1 MRSTAG
7 ALVVADDEP
16 EPCLCCKGPLRV
28 QKTFRHHGAT
38 LEHGRFQ
45 VRETVYICSAGCQQ
59 DGHPVRQRQ
68 RSVAQ
73 LLVPRGPVGYD
84 VMTFVGLQRFVHY
97 RQCESIRAELQ
108 QKYDI
113 PLSSGEVSALG
124 RRFLVYLEALHHA
137 RAPQLRKA
145 LEQDGG
151 WPLHMDATGENGQ
164 GTVLVVYAGW
174 RGWALGAW
182 KIPTERADAILPK
195 LRTIETRFGAPCGV
209 MRDFGKAVIE
219 AARDFV
225 GERTIPVFGCHLH
238 FTQDIGKDL
247 LRDSHDQ
254 LRKLFRR
261 FAVVS
266 RLRTLARDLGRGI
279 GVNLERARRDVASW
293 LGGTDERYL
302 MPKGN
307 AGLATVRALAQWV
320 LDYPDDGTDA
330 GFPFDRP
337 SLDLYCRCLRACRAA
352 ESLLRKPWD
361 DRPVHQALERL
372 HRIVELVSS
381 ELPFQRPAQIL
392 EARACLFDE
401 LRDALRLR
409 PKQSTSLTTAA
420 PEPERQRDEIRD
432 VQKTVEALEAS
443 LQQRRPQ
450 RGPAQDMRKAI
461 DLILDHLH
469 RHGPSLWGHV
479 IALPPDVGGGIR
491 LVERTNVLLE
501 SFFHEIKHGERRR
514 SGRKILTQDFEH
526 LPAAAVLAR
535 NLTKPDYVAIVCGTI
550 DNLPRAFA
558 NLDAA
563 SRTLSLPARTTRS
576 AGSDQPEVISSSL
589 PKADRNLVRTQAMR
603 ERVLAETRSR
613 ATRTHPARAAGASGN
628 RRLTP

>member
-1 MRSTAG
+1 MH
-7 ALVVADDEP
+7 
-16 EPCLCCKGPLRV
+16 V
-28 QKTFRHHGAT
+28 QKTFCHHGVT

-45 VRETVYICSAGCQQ
+45 VRETVHICSAGCNQN
-59 DGHPVRQRQ
+59 GHPVRQRQ
-68 RSVAQ
+68 RSVAE
-73 LLVPRGPVGYD
+73 LLVPRGAVGYD

-97 RQCESIRAELQ
+97 RQRESIRAELE

-113 PLSSGEVSALG
+113 PLSLGEVSALG

-151 WPLHMDATGENGQ
+151 WPLHIDATGENGR

-174 RGWALGAW
+174 RGWTMGAW
-182 KIPTERADAILPK
+182 KIPTERADAMLPK
-195 LRTIETRFGAPCGV
+195 LRIIETRFGAPCAV
-209 MRDFGKAVIE
+209 MRDLGRAVIE
-219 AARDFV
+219 AARDFA
-225 GERTIPVFGCHLH
+225 GERPIPVFGCHLH

-254 LRKLFRR
+254 LRELFRR

-279 GVNLERARRDVASW
+279 GVDIERARRDVRSW
-293 LGGTDERYL
+293 LGGTDDCYL

-337 SLDLYCRCLRACRAA
+337 YLDLYCRCLRACRAA

-361 DRPVHQALERL
+361 DRSVHQALERL

-381 ELPFQRPAQIL
+381 ELPFQRPARIL
-392 EARACLFDE
+392 QTRACLFDE
-401 LRDALRLR
+401 LREALRLR
-409 PKQSTSLTTAA
+409 SKKACTLTTTG

-432 VQKTVEALEAS
+432 VQKAVEALEAS
-443 LQQRRPQ
+443 LRQRRPE

-461 DLILDHLH
+461 DLILDHLD
-469 RHGPSLWGHV
+469 RHGASLWGHV
-479 IALPPDVGGGIR
+479 IALPVEAGGGIR

-501 SFFHEIKHGERRR
+501 SFFHELKHGERRR

-526 LPAAAVLAR
+526 FPAAAVLAR
-535 NLTKPDYVAIVCGTI
+535 NLTKPDYVAIVCGTL

-558 NLDAA
+558 ELDTDT
-563 SRTLSLPARTTRS
+563 RTLSLPARTTRS
-576 AGSDQPEVISSSL
+576 AAADEPEIVSSSL
-589 PKADRNLVRTQAMR
+589 PTADRALVRTEAMQK
-603 ERVLAETRSR
+603 RVLAEGIGR
-613 ATRTHPARAAGASGN
+613 AARTPAARAACGSAN